1 MRDYLI
7 LPLYWA
13 LGPLRPECAISVDL
27 CPRLIHCT
35 RAISTTPSLSR
46 PDQARSFSQFSFEFR
61 TDAQN
66 GGTGIQRM
74 SASHPCQSK
83 LTIQAS
89 SGFLEG
95 IVRGYKAG
103 LLTSGAY
110 HNLTQ
115 CENLEGESFFVQ
127 RTPSFPLN
135 AIATTPSVVS
145 PILRRCSLVPL
156 EIGSDN
162 QTSECNSLQQTM
174 EIS

>member
-7 LPLYWA
+7 LPLYWE
-13 LGPLRPECAISVDL
+13 LGPRRPECAISVDL

-35 RAISTTPSLSR
+35 RAISTTPSSSR
-46 PDQARSFSQFSFEFR
+46 PDQAGSFSQLSFEFR

-66 GGTGIQRM
+66 GGTRVQRK
-74 SASHPCQSK
+74 STSTPGQSK

-127 RTPSFPLN
+127 RTLSFPLN
-135 AIATTPSVVS
+135 AIAMTASVVS
-145 PILRRCSLVPL
+145 PILRRWSLAPL
-156 EIGSDN
+156 EIGPDN
-162 QTSECNSLQQTM
+162 QTSECNSLQRTM
-174 EIS
+174 ETS